1 MRVISL
7 LMRFVRDRPIEKW
20 FAGDGVVEESSA
32 VFLVFLFVLSFCY
45 IINVSKE
52 LCEGKE
58 RKV

>member
-52 LCEGKE
+52 LC
-58 RKV
+58 